1 MRRRMKFVT
10 CEHCGASLDFGER
23 CDCME
28 ADNKS
33 IFIYQGNAPEGA
45 VLENTP
51 ALTEN
56 IFVK

>member
-1 MRRRMKFVT
+1 MKHQI
-10 CEHCGASLDFGER
+10 CGNCGASLDFGER
-23 CDCME
+23 CDCMK

-33 IFIYQGNAPEGA
+33 IFIYQGNAPDSA

-51 ALTEN
+51 EQVKN

>member
-1 MRRRMKFVT
+1 MKFVT

-23 CDCME
+23 CDCLKD
-28 ADNKS
+28 DNKS

-51 ALTEN
+51 EQVKN